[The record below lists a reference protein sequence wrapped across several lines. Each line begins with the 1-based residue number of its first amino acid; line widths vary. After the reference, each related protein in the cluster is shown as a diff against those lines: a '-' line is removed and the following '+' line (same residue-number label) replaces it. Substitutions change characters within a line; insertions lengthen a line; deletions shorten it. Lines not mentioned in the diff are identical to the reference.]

1 MSPLTESTRLTL
13 AKSFTWNESV
23 WNPSM
28 ISTVLWLDANDSAT
42 ITQSSGAVS
51 QWNDKSGNGRNF
63 TQSTSANRPTY
74 ASTGLNNKP
83 TLEFGADD
91 FMELTSGLIS
101 QLYTIVCVANAS
113 SLSTNSVLFAGGS
126 KVNSNPRQQL
136 DRDNTTL
143 RVINRNDG
151 GTITDATQGTITS
164 AAYIQT
170 GTQSSTLAGVS
181 LNGNTLTTAAA
192 VTGTTSI
199 TVYTIGA
206 LFPGSSTAGA
216 FHNGDISE
224 IVYVA
229 GEPSTSTRQRIEG
242 YLAWKWGLTS
252 NLPAGHPYKTIGPTP

>member
-1 MSPLTESTRLTL
+1 
-13 AKSFTWNESV
+13 
-23 WNPSM
+23 M